1 MKMKSTLYILILF
14 LFGIANIQAANR
26 IKRVNKYLK
35 DFQKEIK
42 IDRLHPI
49 YHGYGLMAYLDT
61 RYIYR
66 NEYTIDIK
74 KRKLI
79 NNKDTFDPFIAKGG
93 FVFQDAGYE
102 AEYPD
107 DEIMGKITN
116 INGETLLD
124 SVTDWLPSK
133 KHFLTFRHAGAD
145 TTFEI
150 SSYKHGRLI
159 RKDTIHSDLQNS
171 QMYGLIAHSVVHNKY
186 CWISG
191 SLYDEKLNKLLTN
204 AGWGTF
210 EMSHHN
216 YREIYPKN
224 LYIYTLSGDSITF
237 YNKRCKKKYTIDR
250 NYWSFDLPSIM
261 WDKKLIVL
269 DRRGYDLKGTPITP
283 ENHYFSGY
291 YNKYLIYNNNEET
304 FAMTL
309 DKTQSKKIKLG
320 RCRLEKNEKKWVL
333 RTPTSTDTLDNIT
346 GINSDKHIGISVGNK
361 IGIIDKNGK
370 TIVPPCYR
378 EILIDNLYYIGN
390 KNEYGPYDLYDK
402 NGTLL
407 AKGMDEFI
415 HSESQRDPY
424 ELPIEYRYEPDRFRY
439 FIFKESENKYR
450 YWLRNKKKSK
460 VFYADDINTPDLS
473 NRYLPIKK
481 DGVWQYLEI
490 K

>member
-1 MKMKSTLYILILF
+1 MLILF

-26 IKRVNKYLK
+26 IEKTN
-35 DFQKEIK
+35 DFIKGIQKEIK
-42 IDRLHPI
+42 LDFLYPI
-49 YHGYGLMAYLDT
+49 YNGYCMIGCLYDY
-61 RYIYR
+61 RENYR
-66 NEYTIDIK
+66 NRYTKYTIDIK

-79 NNKDTFDPFIAKGG
+79 NINTFVRLIAKGG

-102 AEYPD
+102 AEYPE

-124 SVTDWLPSK
+124 SVTDWLLSK

-150 SSYKHGRLI
+150 SSYKNGRLI
-159 RKDTIHSDLQNS
+159 RKDTIHSDLQQYNVG
-171 QMYGLIAHSVVHNKY
+171 MYGLIAHSVVHNKY
-186 CWISG
+186 CWING

-250 NYWSFDLPSIM
+250 NYWSYGLPSIM

-320 RCRLEKNEKKWVL
+320 RCRLEKNGKKWVL

-361 IGIIDKNGK
+361 IGIIDKNGN

-390 KNEYGPYDLYDK
+390 KNEYGHYDLYDK

-407 AKGMDEFI
+407 AKGMDEFLDNEI
-415 HSESQRDPY
+415 QRDPY
-424 ELPIEYRYEPDRFRY
+424 ELPIEYGYKPDRFRY

-450 YWLRNKKKSK
+450 YFLRKKKKSK
-460 VFYADDINTPDLS
+460 VFYADDINLRDLS
-473 NRYLPIKK
+473 NRFLPIKK
-481 DGVWQYLEI
+481 DGIWQFLEI